1 MDTNRHESE
10 LIDEVAPPRPV
21 SFVFVRVHS
30 WLSLASFPLG
40 AGLAALFCF
49 VASMPAVEP
58 VADGVEFFEKRI
70 RPVLAERCYKCHS
83 AASEK
88 IKGGLV
94 LDTREGLL
102 KGGDTRPAIVP
113 GNAEKSLLIEA
124 LHYTNED
131 LKMPPKGKLSPSE
144 IADFVSWVKSGA
156 VWPKEAAQKT
166 ASAKGAFDLEK
177 RRREHWAWKPV
188 ASAVKP
194 PTVKDTHWPAGGI
207 DRFILAKLEEKK
219 LKPAPAAER
228 VALLRRV
235 YFDLIGLPPKPAEI
249 EAFLND
255 TSPQAFAKIVDHLLG
270 SPHFGE
276 RWARHWL
283 DLVRYA
289 ETRGHESD
297 YIIPNAWQYRDY
309 VIRAL
314 NAGVPYDQFVT
325 EQIAGDL
332 MAKPRLSAT
341 GANES
346 VLGTGF
352 WFLGEEVHSPVDIRQ
367 DECDRMDNRVDVMTK
382 TFLGLTVACARCHD
396 HKFDAISQKDYYSLN
411 GFLISSSYRQV
422 RFETIEQHKRIANEL
437 DQLRSSAQASL
448 TKALGTALHPGVEKL
463 AAQLLAA
470 REHLSS
476 TNASS
481 AANASSTVV
490 SDTESVARWT
500 KGLAKAKA
508 DPKHPL
514 HAFAIVP
521 TTAPSAETIQQ
532 TLAPLLE
539 GWRKNSEKVA
549 FVADDIVVDYTLGT
563 TSQWY
568 QDGFSFG
575 LRPARA
581 GELRIAGSAE
591 KPLVNFITQTGAWWD
606 EAWKKLKVAGSEK
619 DGGKLGEWERG
630 EQTLRTP
637 EFTLKA
643 GRLWYLVKGSGR
655 AYSPVNSHL
664 VVIGPLHGA
673 TLREWKSDDDQWHWV
688 EHDLSA
694 YPGHRAHV
702 EFSPAGTNDFA
713 VAMVVQTDPKQALVA
728 RGYSR
733 SISKLGSECDSVEIL
748 ARALQGVFMSVAAEL
763 KADRLVSSGDVL
775 DGARLANWLVKNLDL
790 FCAPGSQERAKFD
803 AAVKSF
809 AARQAELTSAIKPD
823 SHTAP
828 AILDGNGVD
837 EFLLVRGQSKTPGAP
852 VPRRF
857 LEAIASVK
865 QPDYGSGSGR
875 LQLAQQLTDPANP
888 FTSRVLVNRVWHHLF
903 GRGIVPTVDNF
914 GVLGQPPS
922 HVELLDY
929 LAGRFMR
936 EQGWSMKQ
944 LIRELVLTRTYQ
956 MSSQPADARAEELD
970 PQNLLLHRANL
981 RRLEGEVIRDALL
994 TVSGRLDPK
1003 VCGPSVPV
1011 HLTSFMDGRGKPSA
1025 SGPLDGDGR
1034 RSIYIAVR
1042 RNFLSPMM
1050 LAFDGPI
1057 PFNTIGRRNIS
1068 NVPAQAL
1075 ILMNDPFVVE
1085 QSKLWAK
1092 RLAPGGEKAPKPVIS
1107 EMYLTAFG
1115 RPPSL
1120 SETAQAIEFMQQQ
1133 GAAYGVEP
1141 EKRLADERV
1150 WADLGHVLFN
1160 VKEFI
1165 FIN

>member
-1 MDTNRHESE
+1 MRG
-10 LIDEVAPPRPV
+10 PV
-21 SFVFVRVHS
+21 QRNQATRQPLSATYGLSS
-30 WLSLASFPLG
+30 WLPTAAFQLCVWLLPLG
-40 AGLAALFCF
+40 CLGIRLGAA
-49 VASMPAVEP
+49 EP
-58 VADGVEFFEKRI
+58 GADSAEFFEKRI
-70 RPVLAERCYKCHS
+70 RPVLVERCYKCHS
-83 AASEK
+83 SGGEK

-113 GNAEKSLLIEA
+113 GNPEKSLLIEA

-131 LKMPPKGKLSPSE
+131 LKMPPKGQLSPQE
-144 IADFVSWVKSGA
+144 VADFVTWVKNGA
-156 VWPKEAAQKT
+156 AWPKESGPKS
-166 ASAKGAFDLEK
+166 ASTKGAFDLEK
-177 RRREHWAWKPV
+177 RKREHWAWKPV
-188 ASAVKP
+188 PVAVKP
-194 PTVKDTHWPAGGI
+194 PAVKEQRWAAGGV
-207 DRFILAKLEEKK
+207 DRFVLAKLEEKK
-219 LKPAPAAER
+219 LKPAPAAEKTT
-228 VALLRRV
+228 LLRRV

-249 EAFLND
+249 EAFLKD
-255 TSPQAFAKIVDHLLG
+255 RSPQAFTKVVDRLLD
-270 SPHFGE
+270 SPGFGE

-332 MAKPRLSAT
+332 VAKPRLGT
-341 GANES
+341 NGANES

-367 DECDRMDNRVDVMTK
+367 DECDRMDNRLDVMTK

-422 RFETIEQHKRIANEL
+422 RFETLEQNKGIANEL
-437 DQLRSSAQASL
+437 ARVYAERQAQFSTL
-448 TKALGTALHPGVEKL
+448 LGTVLGDRVETM

-470 REHLSS
+470 SV
-476 TNASS
+476 TPASATVADP
-481 AANASSTVV
+481 AA
-490 SDTESVARWT
+490 VARWSRE
-500 KGLAKAKA
+500 LAQAKV

-514 HAFAIVP
+514 HAFAILP
-521 TTAPSAETIQQ
+521 ATATGGATIQQ
-532 TLAPLLE
+532 TLAPVLA
-539 GWRKNSEKVA
+539 GWRKSAEKPA
-549 FVADDIVVDYTLGT
+549 FAADDIVVDYTTGT
-563 TSQWY
+563 ATNWY

-575 LRPARA
+575 LRPTRA
-581 GELRIAGSAE
+581 GELRFAGNGDQAV
-591 KPLVNFITQTGAWWD
+591 PRFITQTGAWWD
-606 EAWKKLKVAGSEK
+606 DAWKNLKVVGSDK

-637 EFTLKA
+637 EFTLKT

-673 TLREWKSDDDQWHWV
+673 TLREWKNEDDQWHWV

-694 YPGHRAHV
+694 YPGHRVHV
-702 EFSPAGTNDFA
+702 EFSPAGTGDFA
-713 VAMVVQTDPKQALVA
+713 VAMVVQSDPKPATVEPVNARLLAALGGEWA
-728 RGYSR
+728 SP
-733 SISKLGSECDSVEIL
+733 EAL
-748 ARALQGVFMSVAAEL
+748 ARALQGVFTRVVGEL
-763 KADRLVSSGDVL
+763 KTDRLVGSPDDA
-775 DGARLANWLVKNLDL
+775 DGARLANWLFKNLDL
-790 FCAPGSQERAKFD
+790 FCAPGSGERLRLDQALKN
-803 AAVKSF
+803 F
-809 AARQAELTSAIKPD
+809 AALRAEQSALIKRE

-828 AILDGNGVD
+828 AIMDGNGVD

-852 VPRRF
+852 APRRF
-857 LEAIASVK
+857 LEAIAGVK
-865 QPDYGSGSGR
+865 QPDYGPGSGR
-875 LQLAQQLTDPANP
+875 LQLARQLIDPANP
-888 FTSRVLVNRVWHHLF
+888 FTARVLVNRVWHHLF

-922 HVELLDY
+922 HPELLDY
-929 LAGRFMR
+929 LAGRLMR
-936 EQGWSMKQ
+936 EQAWSLKQ
-944 LIRELVLTRTYQ
+944 LIRELVQTRTYQ
-956 MSSQPADARAEELD
+956 MSSQPDDARAEELD

-981 RRLEGEVIRDALL
+981 RRLEGEAIRDALL
-994 TVSGRLDPK
+994 AVSGRLDSK
-1003 VCGPSVPV
+1003 LLGPSVPV
-1011 HLTSFMDGRGKPSA
+1011 HLTSFMDGRGRPAA

-1042 RNFLSPMM
+1042 RNFLAPMM

-1057 PFNTIGRRNIS
+1057 PFNTIGRRNVS

-1085 QSKLWAK
+1085 QARVWAR
-1092 RLAPGGEKAPKPVIS
+1092 RLAAGPITAPEARVR
-1107 EMYLTAFG
+1107 EMYLAAFG
-1115 RPPSL
+1115 RVPGAGES
-1120 SETAQAIEFMQQQ
+1120 AQAVEFLQQQ
-1133 GAAYGVEP
+1133 GTAYGLEP